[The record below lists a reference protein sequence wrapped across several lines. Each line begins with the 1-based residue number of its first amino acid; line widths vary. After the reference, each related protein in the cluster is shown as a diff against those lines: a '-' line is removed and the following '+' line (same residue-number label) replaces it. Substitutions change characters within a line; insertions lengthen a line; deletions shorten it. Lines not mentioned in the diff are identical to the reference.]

1 MPSWRIH
8 IARLLGWTTVT
19 QSATR
24 ELGKRG
30 EDVAA
35 KRLRSRGYRIIE
47 RNAVV
52 PMGEA
57 DIVAEAPD
65 GRTVVIVE
73 VKSRRRSPGQP
84 LRSAVTPPEASITR
98 RKRAKLTSIA
108 RHLARANGWIDRP
121 VRIDVVAVEF
131 ADEIQEP
138 EIRHHEG
145 VI

>member
-1 MPSWRIH
+1 MPSWRIL
-8 IARLLGWTTVT
+8 IARLLGLTTGT
-19 QSATR
+19 QNAPR

-30 EDVAA
+30 EDAAA

-65 GRTVVIVE
+65 GRTIVIVE
-73 VKSRRRSPGQP
+73 VKSRRRANGQP
-84 LRSAVTPPEASITR
+84 VRSAVTPPEAAITR

-121 VRIDVVAVEF
+121 VRIDVIAVEY
-131 ADEIQEP
+131 ADESHEP
-138 EIRHHEG
+138 VIRHHEG